1 MGAREV
7 EVEHNSKRGLE
18 GVGGVGTELGGAG
31 VGTTTPAA
39 KRQTDR
45 PDDHKSRE
53 RAELLGGGQGQV
65 PVPGWDGWSGLGS
78 DGVGIVLPLS

>member
-1 MGAREV
+1 MGVREV

-45 PDDHKSRE
+45 QDDHKSRE
-53 RAELLGGGQGQV
+53 REQSSWVGGKARSQSLVGTA
-65 PVPGWDGWSGLGS
+65 GLGS
-78 DGVGIVLPLS
+78 ARMG